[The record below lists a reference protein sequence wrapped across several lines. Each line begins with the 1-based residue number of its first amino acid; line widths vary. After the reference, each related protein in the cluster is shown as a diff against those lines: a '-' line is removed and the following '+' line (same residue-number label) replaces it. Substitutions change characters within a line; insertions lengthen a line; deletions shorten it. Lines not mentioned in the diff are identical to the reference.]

1 MFPPLQNVQDGVVC
15 LHLRF
20 LLFLASHAAVFGRR
34 GRGVAGGKGGGQGD
48 GTNDDLILEFYVVT
62 GTAGVRADD
71 KLQTT
76 HCKTIRRGF
85 DVMKSLEVTV
95 DSYCGCTNEEV

>member
-1 MFPPLQNVQDGVVC
+1 MFSPLQNVQDGVVS
-15 LHLRF
+15 LHLCF
-20 LLFLASHAAVFGRR
+20 LLFLASHAAVFR
-34 GRGVAGGKGGGQGD
+34 GCVRGVAGGKGGGQGD

-76 HCKTIRRGF
+76 RAKRSDEAST
-85 DVMKSLEVTV
+85 
-95 DSYCGCTNEEV
+95 